1 MGEVIRI
8 LLIYPKLK
16 FSYKKTLGSLL
27 HFFPPLTLEQLAGNT
42 PSRHEVKLVDE
53 ERRGVDFNC
62 DADLVGISCVTPQAP
77 RAYEIAD
84 KFREKGVKVVLGGW
98 HPSALPE
105 EAKQHADAVVI
116 GEAEETWPKLLKD
129 LQENELKPFYKNNKP
144 VDLRKIKTPRRE
156 LTGGVNLIGAVQT
169 SRGCPMGCEFCG
181 VSNSIYGKVFRMR
194 PIEDVVEE
202 LQSIKQRQ
210 LWFYDPSLTINPR
223 YTKELFRR
231 MKELNK
237 RFIAFG
243 NIDVLSRDD
252 ELLKLAGEAGCRM
265 WFIGLE
271 SLSQKVIDRLGKK
284 SNKVENYASAIKKIH
299 DYGIGV
305 IGAFIFGFD
314 EDTPDVFNY
323 TTEMVYELAIDTPE
337 FTILTPYPGTPLFE
351 RLEREG
357 RILTRDWSKYTEKGN
372 VVFQPKNM
380 TPSQLLEGTNK
391 AIREVSSLSGFMKR
405 TIYDKHFF
413 VRNIT
418 QLLR

>member
-1 MGEVIRI
+1 
-8 LLIYPKLK
+8 
-16 FSYKKTLGSLL
+16 
-27 HFFPPLTLEQLAGNT
+27 
-42 PSRHEVKLVDE
+42 
-53 ERRGVDFNC
+53 
-62 DADLVGISCVTPQAP
+62 
-77 RAYEIAD
+77 
-84 KFREKGVKVVLGGW
+84 
-98 HPSALPE
+98 
-105 EAKQHADAVVI
+105 
-116 GEAEETWPKLLKD
+116 
-129 LQENELKPFYKNNKP
+129 
-144 VDLRKIKTPRRE
+144 
-156 LTGGVNLIGAVQT
+156 
-169 SRGCPMGCEFCG
+169 
-181 VSNSIYGKVFRMR
+181 
-194 PIEDVVEE
+194 
-202 LQSIKQRQ
+202 
-210 LWFYDPSLTINPR
+210 
-223 YTKELFRR
+223 
-231 MKELNK
+231 LNK

-357 RILTRDWSKYTEKGN
+357 RILTRDWSRYTEKGN